1 LEKCLKVFKNASRII
16 KNLEL
21 HGHSQ
26 ALAKIAASQ
35 EFASL
40 LSALKLELHGPS
52 RALAKQAAP
61 QGFASLLSTL
71 II

>member
-1 LEKCLKVFKNASRII
+1 LAKCFKVFKNII
-16 KNLEL
+16 KKLEL
-21 HGHSQ
+21 HSHSQ
-26 ALAKIAASQ
+26 ALAKLAAPQ
-35 EFASL
+35 GFASL

-52 RALAKQAAP
+52 RALAKLAAP